1 MERGAQVE
9 ITGLLQAWVSG
20 DEEALD
26 ELTPLVYGELCEIA
40 RKHLCHERAGH
51 TLETSAL
58 VHEAYFR
65 LVDQNSAHWRSRTH
79 FYSLGARM
87 MRRILVDH
95 ARSRGYAKRGGQM
108 DRVPLEEVQLA
119 AGDRPEDLVALDE
132 ALRELALEHPQE
144 AQVVELRYFG
154 GMSGQEIA
162 RHLKISTASVTR
174 RWRLARGWLFR
185 RLERQ
190 DRDS

>member
-1 MERGAQVE
+1 
-9 ITGLLQAWVSG
+9 
-20 DEEALD
+20 
-26 ELTPLVYGELCEIA
+26 
-40 RKHLCHERAGH
+40 
-51 TLETSAL
+51 
-58 VHEAYFR
+58 
-65 LVDQNSAHWRSRTH
+65 
-79 FYSLGARM
+79 
-87 MRRILVDH
+87 
-95 ARSRGYAKRGGQM
+95 M